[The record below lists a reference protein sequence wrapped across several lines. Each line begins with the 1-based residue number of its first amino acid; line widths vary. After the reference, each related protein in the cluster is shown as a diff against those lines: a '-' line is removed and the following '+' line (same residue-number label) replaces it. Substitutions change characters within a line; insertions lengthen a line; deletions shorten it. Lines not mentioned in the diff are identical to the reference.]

1 MACEAGYKPHEAD
14 HHTIADI
21 QIAIE
26 ADFNKA
32 LHDLRNTRIIAH
44 TILCANWQAKSKPP
58 SAEKFMPLP
67 GDKKFRSRRANPT
80 EMIREFEK
88 KKKLAQYA
96 KGGASAVPPKAP

>member
-14 HHTIADI
+14 HHTVHDI

-26 ADFNKA
+26 ADWNKT
-32 LHDLRNTRIIAH
+32 LHELRNTRVIAH

-67 GDKKFRSRRANPT
+67 GDKALKRKKVNPT
-80 EMIREFEK
+80 ELLREYEK
-88 KKKLAQYA
+88 KKKLAQLA
-96 KGGASAVPPKAP
+96 KTVG